1 MSEHDKA
8 PSQAIAESDDPRS
21 EGRAGYALI
30 IAFFGIFLG
39 WAMFAPLDAA
49 VVGQGA
55 VKVSG
60 NREVVQHR
68 DGGVIARIAVREGD
82 KVQQGQVLIDF
93 AAHELFAQ
101 ERALSGLV
109 LELEASQERLK
120 AELEGRGVMRRPP
133 SWRTLEGEYLEQA
146 EGIFTRQ
153 QQELRARSS
162 AYSGQAA
169 VISRRSDQLTVRSD
183 GFRDELVALDRQ
195 GALVEEELQAMR
207 SLAEEGFAPM
217 ARVRA
222 LERTKAEI
230 EARRIEVSSQM
241 RQASE
246 GVGESRLQ
254 VQSIRQDRRETAAAE
269 LRQVSERLI
278 DTLPRLAEVRGE
290 IERAQLRAPTSGTV
304 VGLAFFNDGAVVTP
318 GERILD
324 IVPDHSELVVEAKVS
339 THDADDLSVGD
350 QAQVRFTAF
359 EGRSFARVSGAVRR
373 ISADSF
379 QDERTGGEF
388 FKVQVEVGQ
397 DELKALAT
405 KRGEA
410 ALPLRPGLP
419 AEVVVPIRKRTA
431 LQYILEPLDQS
442 IWKSFREH

>member
-1 MSEHDKA
+1 MSANKA
-8 PSQAIAESDDPRS
+8 NGEQFRRETDDPSS
-21 EGRAGYALI
+21 EGVTGVALI
-30 IAFFGIFLG
+30 VAFFGVFLG

-68 DGGVIARIAVREGD
+68 DGGVIARLSVGEGD
-82 KVQQGQVLIDF
+82 KVKVGQVLIDF
-93 AAHELFAQ
+93 AAHELLAQ
-101 ERALSGLV
+101 ERALAGLV
-109 LELEASQERLK
+109 LELEASQERLL
-120 AELEGRGVMRRPP
+120 AELEGRSSINRPA
-133 SWRTLEGEYLEQA
+133 SWSQLSKQDAQLA
-146 EGIFTRQ
+146 ETILARQ
-153 QQELRARSS
+153 EQELRARTG

-169 VISRRSDQLTVRSD
+169 VISSRSDQLNVRSQ

-195 GALVEEELQAMR
+195 SALVEEEYQAMR
-207 SLAEEGFAPM
+207 ALAEEGFAPL

-230 EARRIEVSSQM
+230 DARRIEVASQM
-241 RQASE
+241 NQAAE
-246 GVGESRLQ
+246 GVGESRKQ
-254 VQSIRQDRRETAAAE
+254 VVSIRQDRRESAAAE
-269 LRQVSERLI
+269 LRQVSERLS

-290 IERAQLRAPTSGTV
+290 IERAQLRSPASGTV
-304 VGLAFFNDGAVVTP
+304 VGLAFYNEGAVVAP

-324 IVPDHSELVVEAKVS
+324 IVPDESELVVEAKVS
-339 THDADDLSVGD
+339 THDADDLAVGD
-350 QAQVRFTAF
+350 RAEVRFTAF
-359 EGRSFARVSGAVRR
+359 EGRSFARAAGVVRR

-388 FKVQVEVGQ
+388 FKVQVEVTQ
-397 DELKALAT
+397 AELERLAA
-405 KRGEA
+405 KRNEST
-410 ALPLRPGLP
+410 LPLRPGLP
-419 AEVVVPIRKRTA
+419 AEIVVAIRKRTA

>member
-1 MSEHDKA
+1 MSADLTNAA
-8 PSQAIAESDDPRS
+8 PPQETDDPRV
-21 EGRAGYALI
+21 ERLFGYGLI
-30 IAFFGIFLG
+30 AVFFGVFLG
-39 WAMFAPLDAA
+39 WAMLAPLDAA

-82 KVQQGQVLIDF
+82 KVEQGQVLIDF

-101 ERALSGLV
+101 ERALAGLV
-109 LELEASQERLK
+109 LELEASQERLT
-120 AELEGRGVMRRPP
+120 AELEGRSQMRRPA
-133 SWRTLEGEYLEQA
+133 SWKGLTGDYLEQA
-146 EGIFTRQ
+146 DRILARQ
-153 QQELRARSS
+153 QQELRARGG
-162 AYSGQAA
+162 AYAGQAA
-169 VISRRSDQLTVRSD
+169 VIARRSDQLSVRSN
-183 GFRDELVALDRQ
+183 GFRDELVALQRQ
-195 GALVEEELQAMR
+195 DELVGEELQAMR
-207 SLAEEGFAPM
+207 SLAEEGFAPL

-230 EARRIEVSSQM
+230 DARRIEVTSQM
-241 RQASE
+241 RQAHE
-246 GVGESRLQ
+246 GVGESRMQ
-254 VQSIRQDRRETAAAE
+254 VASIRQDRREAAAAE
-269 LRQVSERLI
+269 LRQISERLI

-290 IERAQLRAPTSGTV
+290 IERAQLRAPASGTV
-304 VGLAFFNDGAVVTP
+304 VGLAFFNDGAVVAP

-324 IVPDHSELVVEAKVS
+324 IVPDQSELVVEAKVS
-339 THDADDLSVGD
+339 THDADDLEIGD
-350 QAQVRFTAF
+350 RAEVRFTAF
-359 EGRSFARVSGAVRR
+359 EGRSFARAAGAVRR

-397 DELKALAT
+397 EELKALAR

-410 ALPLRPGLP
+410 TLPLRPGLP